1 MYQRDSRFRFFAK
14 GHVFNTE
21 DVQAYIREE
30 QNNQKNIN
38 MALPIDNE
46 LVMLS
51 TLKRYNKI
59 RLSGGEL

>member
-1 MYQRDSRFRFFAK
+1 MYQRDSSKSTA
-14 GHVFNTE
+14 NDTE